1 MTFNLT
7 VSPDFSTDHIA
18 GWYIFNTWLQRKL
31 GCRVHLELYDN
42 FAAQRQAIADDKVD
56 LIFANPYDAAMLVR
70 ERGFSAIATPQGK
83 KDEVVIAA
91 AIESQYQCVEDLKPG
106 AIIAVTQDPDVN
118 LIGAIMLE
126 PADLNRENIVFKQAS
141 TYVLVAKHL
150 LQRNADAGFFLKEAY
165 ADLSQVIQKGLRIL
179 VTSQISV
186 VRHVMLVGPKFSEHK
201 DVFQELLL
209 NMQSDLPQGPRV
221 LEAMG
226 LPGWERQTIEDTEF
240 MIDLM
245 DTLMN

>member
-1 MTFNLT
+1 
-7 VSPDFSTDHIA
+7 
-18 GWYIFNTWLQRKL
+18 
-31 GCRVHLELYDN
+31 
-42 FAAQRQAIADDKVD
+42 
-56 LIFANPYDAAMLVR
+56 MLVR